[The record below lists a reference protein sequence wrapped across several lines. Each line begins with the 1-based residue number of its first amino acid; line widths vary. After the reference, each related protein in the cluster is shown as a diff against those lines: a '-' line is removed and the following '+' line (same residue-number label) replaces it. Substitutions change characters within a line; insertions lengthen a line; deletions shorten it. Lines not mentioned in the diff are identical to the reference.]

1 LNFSVLI
8 SVYKKESPKYLDDCL
23 KSILINQSI
32 KPNEVVIIN
41 DGEITLE
48 LKNVIISYKKKFP
61 KIIVNHGYI
70 ENKGLG
76 FALNYGLNLC
86 SNELVFRMDADD
98 ISDQKRFQMQI
109 NFLTKNSDIS
119 ILGSTIEEFN
129 KIPHDLKRLRK
140 VPISSTEIEKKK
152 LNRNP
157 FNHMTVCFKKSHIKK
172 AGGYSHMPGYEDYY
186 LWLRVLNFYRGHNL
200 DKPLVFARVGNNM
213 LGRRQGFRFFIN
225 EIRFQKAI
233 YFDGIQS
240 FLSFITNVIL
250 RGLPRLLPKFIL
262 KIIYKYF
269 LRN

>member
-1 LNFSVLI
+1 MNFSVLI
-8 SVYKKESPKYLDDCL
+8 SIYKKESPKYLDDCL
-23 KSILINQSI
+23 KSILIKQSI

-48 LKNVIISYKKKFP
+48 LKNVIINYKKKFP

-98 ISDQKRFQMQI
+98 ISDKNRFKIQMD
-109 NFLTKNSDIS
+109 FLSKNSDIS
-119 ILGSTIEEFN
+119 ILGSSIEEFN
-129 KIPHDLKRLRK
+129 DIPHDLKRFRK
-140 VPISSTEIEKKK
+140 VPKSSIEIEKNK

-157 FNHMTVCFKKSHIKK
+157 FNHMTVCFKKSHILK

-186 LWLRVLNFYRGHNL
+186 LWLRVLNFYKGYNL

-225 EIRFQKAI
+225 EIKFQKAI
-233 YFDGIQS
+233 YIDGIQS
-240 FLSFITNVIL
+240 FLSFIINVIL
-250 RGLPRLLPKFIL
+250 RGLPRLLPKFAL